1 MTWKIYYGDGST
13 FRYAATDMHPE
24 VDYAE
29 LAPTRNVQAIV
40 QEDPDVGWVILS
52 THDYYW
58 WEKGRWFGGDYT
70 GMLLYLM
77 GDERDGRGW
86 KKVLFGRTLPHD
98 EYKAVYERAKAD
110 WGEKQGFKRGE
121 RKP

>member
-1 MTWKIYYGDGST
+1 MTWQIYYGDGST
-13 FRYAATDMHPE
+13 FGGGFPQSDPE
-24 VDYAE
+24 E
-29 LAPTRNVQAIV
+29 APTRNVQAIV

-52 THDYYW
+52 THDYYVW
-58 WEKGRWFGGDYT
+58 RDDRWFACNGFDGLAD
-70 GMLLYLM
+70 YLM
-77 GDERDGRGW
+77 SDGW

-110 WGEKQGFKRGE
+110 WGEKKGFKRGE